1 MSGTEQAFTQASVD
15 VKQLTKKPSNEQL
28 LKLYSLFKQGS
39 VGDNTTKKPGLTDL
53 VGKAKWNAWNDLK
66 GTSTADAQAK
76 YIALVEELKTTLG

>member
-1 MSGTEQAFTQASVD
+1 MSDTGQEFEQASVD

-28 LKLYSLFKQGS
+28 LKLYALYKQGS

-53 VGKAKWNAWNDLK
+53 VGKAKWNAWNELK
-66 GTSTADAQAK
+66 GTPPADAQAK